1 METTI
6 KGYQYKSNNH
16 FSGIYEFPNN
26 LNKEEIHL
34 PPNTT
39 LVAPP
44 DNIPE
49 GKEAMWYVDKW
60 TLVDADESHITK
72 ENLFIPEVKEVLPE
86 NLIVDAYNIDLPKP
100 IEPPL

>member
-1 METTI
+1 MKTI
-6 KGYQYKSNNH
+6 ITGYQYKSNKH
-16 FSGIYEFPNN
+16 FGGVYEFPNN
-26 LNKEEIHL
+26 LDKEEIHL

-44 DNIPE
+44 KNIPK

-60 TLVDADESHITK
+60 ILVDEEVI
-72 ENLFIPEVKEVLPE
+72 EPPEVIEPLEV
-86 NLIVDAYNIDLPKP
+86 